1 MKANEA
7 DALGFEMPG
16 GERCGAARARPIDL
30 AHLERQTLGDRTV
43 EAEVLSLFLHQA
55 ATVHERICGAEPE
68 ERRKLAHGLKG
79 SALGIGAFAVA
90 EAASSV
96 EADAESRPCL
106 KTLSRR
112 IEEVREF
119 IAAISR

>member
-1 MKANEA
+1 MKADDTEA
-7 DALGFEMPG
+7 VGFSMPG
-16 GERCGAARARPIDL
+16 GEQCGAARARPIDL

-55 ATVHERICGAEPE
+55 TTVYERICSAEPD
-68 ERRKLAHGLKG
+68 ERRELAHGLKG

-96 EADAESRPCL
+96 EADAESRPLL
-106 KTLSRR
+106 KALSRR
-112 IEEVREF
+112 IEEVRDF